1 MLTSVDITEAQ
12 YIDVINVKTVISLI
26 SVDNFGE
33 FFTVLFL
40 KKLSAILHTDNY
52 LILAGA
58 ILLHED
64 HFWLSMFY
72 W

>member
-64 HFWLSMFY
+64 HF
-72 W
+72 